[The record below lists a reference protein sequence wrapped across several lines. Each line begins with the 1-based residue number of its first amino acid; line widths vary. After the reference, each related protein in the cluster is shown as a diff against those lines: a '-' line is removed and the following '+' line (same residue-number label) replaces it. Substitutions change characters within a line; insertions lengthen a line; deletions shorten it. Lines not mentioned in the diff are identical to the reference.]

1 MTLDT
6 TNTDIGYRLGRLFAI
21 VERIQEEA
29 VPGANA
35 TVRDRFFSSA
45 TATPGRTFPI
55 ILKNAQHGLAKIR
68 KNKPKWAGNLEKQIQ
83 EIIGGI
89 DASAGFPASMTSEK
103 QGMFILGYYQ
113 QRQDFFTKKDKKTED

>member
-21 VERIQEEA
+21 VERIQEDA

-35 TVRDRFFSSA
+35 TVRDRFFGSA
-45 TATPGRTFPI
+45 TATPGRTFPT
-55 ILKNAQHGLAKIR
+55 ILRNAQHGLAKIR
-68 KNKPKWAGNLEKQIQ
+68 KEKPGMAVNLEKLMQ

-89 DASAGFPASMTSEK
+89 DASVGFPTSLSSEK

-113 QRQDFFTKKDKKTED
+113 QKQDFYTKKEEKSED